1 MWPAQEHAAVLRYR
15 LLARG
20 PDSQPEQVVVDV
32 TGNLDGALAD
42 HPDGGEVLAIVCH
55 AERREN
61 FPARSP
67 ISTGLPRDCPR
78 PSPARCTRARE
89 GGRPAALTCTRI
101 RSGYVGELQPAVA
114 RRQPAVARRQPAG
127 ARAARPDAAAR
138 SPSLRGKFDLTTG
151 GRPAPS
157 RARRFGRRARRGSH
171 HCGAGHDGRA
181 AARRPCDPRT

>member
-55 AERREN
+55 AERRGT
-61 FPARSP
+61 FRARSP

-78 PSPARCTRARE
+78 PLPRSMYPGPR
-89 GGRPAALTCTRI
+89 GGVDRLRSTCTRI

-127 ARAARPDAAAR
+127 ARAAPAGRCSSI
-138 SPSLRGKFDLTTG
+138 SPLSVASSTTG
-151 GRPAPS
+151 GRPSSLARSKIRPPS
-157 RARRFGRRARRGSH
+157 ASRKSSLWSGS
-171 HCGAGHDGRA
+171 
-181 AARRPCDPRT
+181 